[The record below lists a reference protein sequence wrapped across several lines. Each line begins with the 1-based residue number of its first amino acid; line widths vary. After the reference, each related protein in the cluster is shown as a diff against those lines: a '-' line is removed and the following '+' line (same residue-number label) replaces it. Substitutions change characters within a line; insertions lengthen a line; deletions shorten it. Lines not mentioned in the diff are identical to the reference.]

1 MFTKGLLKTAANV
14 PGAFVGSKAGLK
26 VFKGPG
32 RITPSVRPGNPVK
45 GLESLTGASASE
57 TFGRPISKFTN
68 TPRKGLMAM
77 TRVRG
82 SR

>member
-1 MFTKGLLKTAANV
+1 MFTKGLLKIAANV
-14 PGAFVGSKAGLK
+14 PGAFVGHKAGLK

-32 RITPSVRPGNPVK
+32 RVTPSFRPGNPVT
-45 GLESLTGASASE
+45 GLESLTGANAME
-57 TFGRPISKFTN
+57 TFGRPISRFTN
-68 TPRKGLMAM
+68 TPRKGLMSM